1 MFKKISLPFLS
12 LFLVL
17 FANNHLK
24 AQIVYPDKAIFNIN
38 NLSTLID
45 FESYNSLYPEYDF
58 GPDAA
63 IQFKIESDSI
73 VAFFGHSDISLK
85 IKAANFE
92 DFKDPSK
99 VNFIFDKVENGL
111 HYKGTK
117 NVDPGYHD
125 YLVWPHTQSFTGK
138 DGHLYAIGY
147 VEFTG
152 WTVYGYN
159 TPECP
164 SENYNAIA
172 FECWMSSAIL
182 VKSVD
187 GGSTWDKAGD
197 DPSEYVVATSPYKYR
212 EENNTERHGAF
223 PPSTAI
229 GSDFYGLK
237 KVGEYFYIHVEFWGE
252 GFKIGSIARTN
263 DITNAS
269 SWRYFDG
276 EDFTIPNVNPYYDDV
291 TDPASHLP
299 PPIDNYYPLN
309 INPNNEPVEGILYST
324 YFEKYITTRHRSYS
338 FAPEVKPGVY
348 YYLSEDGFNWSGN
361 ALLIPFKDNFDKY
374 DYPGDSEPY
383 WGIWYQSIIDQVTPN
398 SYNATIGKDAYLVY
412 VDPLVNGEWSPAT
425 NNIRDINYI
434 PVSFDTHSVSSFE
447 VTHTNLTIPEDPNPG
462 DGYCDN
468 GYGRCSLITAIT
480 ESENRPAWIDT
491 SIPLT
496 ITIGDSAP
504 DTLTEDYLAR
514 INKRT
519 IIDGT
524 AHQDFSVNTL
534 EIEDG
539 WNGTYGVHIKPGFV
553 FESGKGHELKGIDVQ
568 SVDVGGGEDG
578 SQISSVSIT
587 QSKINTL
594 TLNNAHTGGV
604 QVGGF
609 SADSANI
616 IGNVVFAGAGNI
628 VRGNLIGHN
637 GNSLMNTYG
646 VNMGFTNT
654 LESNVIVGKDNG
666 ILINVTS
673 DDNKIINNHIG
684 YLPWSNSS
692 LASQGAGIKLTSAS
706 NNHIEGNTIKFTN
719 SDEGEAALF
728 INGADNNKIYSNV
741 ISNNSGIGIHV
752 SGTSKGNFVGD
763 SDKGN
768 TINSNGYGVSF
779 LVNTETGNPVIGN
792 KIFDNPN
799 GSIGQYSNIQKLAP
813 PTLYSAYV
821 NSTNDS
827 LIINHSSISETSSE
841 NFLVDIFSNSS
852 SPTIPQGENIIISKL
867 SITSDDLSTKTLALP
882 YTGSSNVFISTT
894 FTDDRLVTSE
904 FSNVVQLFPETS
916 SPSASYSFSS
926 LSADH
931 TSNWYSE
938 HMLQIT
944 NNGSTDLILQ
954 LEEDLGWVNLDLN
967 LDADGKYV
975 PFTVASGETKNLTIY
990 FDSRDLSDEINSHTG
1005 SITINSNEI
1014 RPTLRS
1020 LPVEITFDTGE
1031 TDWLTL
1037 SEDSVSL
1044 VYKIPNQDSTI
1055 TKTLSL
1061 TNNNSDA
1068 VNWRMSK
1075 NQGWIMGLSPKS
1087 GTVQSGTSTDVT
1099 ITFVLKANDPEGSK
1113 RATLVLFAGT
1123 VPENETAT
1131 EIPFVINMVPKN
1143 VNDVIISPDSIEVNT
1158 RQPFTNIEITT
1169 SISITNFGDPNL
1181 QWRIHDNQPWIAPVN
1196 ESGTINSG
1204 TKEVQIILHVNSTD
1218 PVGPKSGLLT
1228 VYTGYEGGQETPYEI
1243 PIVINITPNK
1253 PVISFNVDTLKA
1265 TFQRPNENSTG
1276 TATFVLYNQSSDSI
1290 NWMAFKN
1297 QGWITGL
1304 EPAGGKI
1311 KDSVEVTVSFRLR
1324 PNDQIGFKNAKI
1336 TTAAFFDD
1344 SEEQTQAELPVRLII
1359 TGEDTDPLPKID
1371 ISPSQLFVTDT
1382 LAIGESFE
1390 EFIDITFNNLGTPG
1404 VNFQYV
1410 QSLSSFAQS
1419 NPFNGQFNTKQDV
1432 RIKLSFNEVQEKIY
1446 MDTVL
1451 SYKFFYPKEEMITLE
1466 IPIVIDINLEGDQS
1480 PQTILVEVKPDSITD
1495 IIEIKSNDSY
1505 SYKREIVLKNNGES
1519 GVNWSVLL
1527 PDQVQG
1533 KKAISGILSDSLVLP
1548 FEIIFSDINESKTIR
1563 EDIVT
1568 RFWYDDSN
1576 DTLITIPLALD
1587 ILYQPEE
1594 PKINIAVEPNSFNLQ
1609 KEIKINDTLF
1619 IKEQLV
1625 LRNFSESEINW
1636 EVNIPFDQNSSTRIS
1651 GTITDS
1657 LTIPIEFFVP
1667 NINSS
1672 FIIEDNL
1679 ETRFWYNENND
1690 TTVIVP
1696 FKINIDVIEETK
1708 INVLIEPSSYV
1719 LQKEINL
1726 NDTLFIEEK
1735 LTIKNL
1741 SQTDVNW
1748 EINIPFNQS
1757 NTTKL
1762 SGTLSDSL
1770 IIPIEFFVPNI
1781 STSIV
1786 IKDNLETRL
1795 WYNEKNDTTILIPFE
1810 VSIDVINVSSD
1821 IENVIPNEITLYQN
1835 YPNPFNPTTNI
1846 EFSLPKTEYIN
1857 ISLFNLSG
1865 QKVMDIVEGNF
1876 TAGKHTITINA
1887 TNISSGTYVYQ
1898 LKTSKGV
1905 TTKKMTL
1912 IK

>member
-594 TLNNAHTGGV
+594 TLNNAHTSGV

-628 VRGNLIGHN
+628 LRGNLIGHN

>member
-1020 LPVEITFDTGE
+1020 LPVEIKFDTGE

-1055 TKTLSL
+1055 TKILSL

>member
-1 MFKKISLPFLS
+1 MFKKILHLLLF

-17 FANNHLK
+17 LVNNHTK
-24 AQIVYPDKAIFNIN
+24 AQIIYPDKATIDLDDTSF
-38 NLSTLID
+38 LIE
-45 FESYNSLYPEYDF
+45 FELYNYLYPEYTF
-58 GPDAA
+58 GPDAG
-63 IQFKIESDSI
+63 IRMYMEDDSI
-73 VAFFGHSDISLK
+73 AVVFGEALFNAKVKGASI
-85 IKAANFE
+85 N
-92 DFKDPSK
+92 DFAYPEK
-99 VNFIFDKVENGL
+99 VNFELSEEVGIG
-111 HYKGTK
+111 HYKGTR
-117 NVDPGYHD
+117 DPIPGNYD
-125 YLVWPHTQSFTGK
+125 YKLWPHGNEYLGN
-138 DGHLYAIGY
+138 DGNLYAVAY
-147 VEFTG
+147 LEFLG
-152 WTVYGYN
+152 WEVWDYN
-159 TPECP
+159 TIECP
-164 SENYNAIA
+164 NTNVGTLAD
-172 FECWMSSAIL
+172 ECWMSAAIL
-182 VKSVD
+182 VKSTD
-187 GGSTWDKAGD
+187 GGLTWDKAGEN
-197 DPSEYVVATSPYKYR
+197 PAEYVVSTSPYKYR
-212 EENNTERHGAF
+212 EQDNTSRHGAF
-223 PPSTAI
+223 IS
-229 GSDFYGLK
+229 GDVF
-237 KVGEYFYIHVEFWGE
+237 KVGEYYYLKIEFWGE
-252 GFKIGSIARTN
+252 DFKINSIARTN
-263 DITNAS
+263 DISDAS
-269 SWRYFDG
+269 SWKYYDG
-276 EDFTIPNVNPYYDDV
+276 DTFSIDNINPYAISV
-291 TDPASHLP
+291 SDPSSYLP
-299 PPIDNYYPLN
+299 PPIENFHPLN
-309 INPNNEPVEGILYST
+309 FNANNDPVEGLSYSS
-324 YFEKYITTRHRSYS
+324 YFNKYIYVETRAYS
-338 FAPEVKPGVY
+338 FAPEVKPGIY
-348 YYLSEDGFNWSGN
+348 FRLSNDGFNWSGPSMI
-361 ALLIPFKDNFDKY
+361 LPFRGNFQKAVPPGASSPLWEVWYPTLYDKSN
-374 DYPGDSEPY
+374 PG
-383 WGIWYQSIIDQVTPN
+383 GQ
-398 SYNATIGKDAYLVY
+398 IGEEAYLIW
-412 VDPLVNGEWSPAT
+412 VDPQAISESGYNQSLNPR
-425 NNIRDINYI
+425 RDVKILPINFNEHEI
-434 PVSFDTHSVSSFE
+434 SSFE
-447 VTHTNLTIPEDPNPG
+447 ITHTNLNIPEDSSPG

-480 ESENRPAWIDT
+480 ESESRPPWVDS

-524 AHQDFSVNTL
+524 AHQDFTVNSL
-534 EIEDG
+534 NIENG
-539 WNGTYGVHIKPGFV
+539 WNGTVGVHIKPGFV

-568 SVDVGGGEDG
+568 GVDVGGGEDG
-578 SQISSVSIT
+578 LQTSSVSIT
-587 QSKINTL
+587 QSKISTL
-594 TLNNAHTGGV
+594 TLNNAHTSGV

-616 IGNVVFAGAGNI
+616 IGQVIFSGTGNV
-628 VRGNLIGHN
+628 VRGNLIGHD
-637 GNSLMNTYG
+637 GTSLLNKFG
-646 VNMGFTNT
+646 VNMGYTNT
-654 LESNVIVGKDNG
+654 LESNVIIGKDNG

-692 LASQGAGIKLTSAS
+692 LANQGTGIKLTSAS

-719 SDEGEAALF
+719 SDQGEAALF
-728 INGADNNKIYSNV
+728 INGADNNEIYSNI

-752 SGTSKGNFVGD
+752 SGTSKGNMIGD
-763 SDKGN
+763 SEKGN
-768 TINSNGYGVSF
+768 TINNNGYGVSF

-792 KIFDNPN
+792 KIFNNPN
-799 GSIGQYSNIQKLAP
+799 GSIGQYSNIQKLAS

-821 NSTNDS
+821 NSSNDS
-827 LIINHSSISETSSE
+827 LMINHSGISETSSE
-841 NFLVDIFSNSS
+841 TFFVDIFSNSS
-852 SPTIPQGENIIISKL
+852 SPSIPQGENIIESKL
-867 SITSDDLSTKTLALP
+867 SITSDDLSARTLILP
-882 YTGSSNVFISTT
+882 YTGSSNIFISTT

-904 FSNVVQLFPETS
+904 FSNVVQLLPESS
-916 SPSASYSFSS
+916 SPNASYSFSS

-938 HMLQIT
+938 HELQIT
-944 NNGSTDLILQ
+944 NNGSNDLVLQ

-967 LDADGKYV
+967 LDPEGKYV
-975 PFTVASGETKNLTIY
+975 SFTVASGETKNLTIY
-990 FDSRDLSDEINSHTG
+990 FDSRDLSNEINSHTG

-1020 LPVEITFDTGE
+1020 LPVEIMFDTGE

-1099 ITFVLKANDPEGSK
+1099 VTFVLKANDPEGSK

-1131 EIPFVINMVPKN
+1131 EIPFVVNMVPKN
-1143 VNDVIISPDSIEVNT
+1143 VNDVIISPDSIEVT
-1158 RQPFTNIEITT
+1158 TKQPFTNIEITT
-1169 SISITNFGDPNL
+1169 SLSITNFGDPNL
-1181 QWRIHDNQPWIAPVN
+1181 QWRIHDNQPWIVPVN

-1204 TKEVQIILHVNSTD
+1204 TQEVQIILHVNSTD
-1218 PVGPKSGLLT
+1218 PIGPKTGLLT
-1228 VYTGYEGGQETPYEI
+1228 VYTGYEGGQETPHEI

-1324 PNDQIGFKNAKI
+1324 PNDQVGFKNAKI

-1382 LAIGESFE
+1382 LSLGENFE
-1390 EFIDITFNNLGTPG
+1390 EFIDITFDNLGTPG

-1419 NPFNGQFNTKQDV
+1419 SPFNGQFNTKQDI
-1432 RIKLSFNEVQEKIY
+1432 RIKLSFAEVQEKIY

-1466 IPIVIDINLEGDQS
+1466 IPIIIDINIEGDQS
-1480 PQTILVEVKPDSITD
+1480 SQTILVEVKPDSISDT
-1495 IIEIKSNDSY
+1495 IEIKSIDSY
-1505 SYKREIVLKNNGES
+1505 SYKQEIVLKNSGQP

-1548 FEIIFSDINESKTIR
+1548 FEMIFDDINESKTIR

-1576 DTLITIPLALD
+1576 DTLITIPLTLD

-1594 PKINIAVEPNSFNLQ
+1594 PKINIAIEPNSFNLQ
-1609 KEIKINDTLF
+1609 KEIKSNDTLF
-1619 IKEQLV
+1619 INEQLTI
-1625 LRNFSESEINW
+1625 RNFSEFEINW
-1636 EVNIPFDQNSSTRIS
+1636 EVNIPFDQKNSSKIS

-1657 LTIPIEFFVP
+1657 LTIPLEFFVP
-1667 NINSS
+1667 NINTS
-1672 FIIEDNL
+1672 IVIKDNIEA
-1679 ETRFWYNENND
+1679 RFWYNENND

-1696 FKINIDVIEETK
+1696 FQINIDVAEETK
-1708 INVLIEPSSYV
+1708 INVLIEPSSYT

-1741 SQTDVNW
+1741 SQTDINW
-1748 EINIPFNQS
+1748 EINIPFNQN

-1770 IIPIEFFVPNI
+1770 IIPIEFFMPNI

-1846 EFSLPKTEYIN
+1846 EFSLPETEYIN

-1865 QKVMDIVEGNF
+1865 QKVMDVVEGNF

-1887 TNISSGTYVYQ
+1887 TSLSSGTYVYQ
-1898 LKTSKGV
+1898 LKTTKGL

>member
-1 MFKKISLPFLS
+1 MFKKIPLLLLS

-17 FANNHLK
+17 LAYNHSI
-24 AQIVYPDKAIFNIN
+24 AQIVYPDKATYDFSN
-38 NLSTLID
+38 NATLID
-45 FESYNSLYPEYDF
+45 FDIFQAAFPNYTF
-58 GPDAA
+58 GPDAS
-63 IQFKIESDSI
+63 IHMYTTGDSV
-73 VAFFGHSDISLK
+73 VAVFGHSDINVTA
-85 IKAANFE
+85 KA
-92 DFKDPSK
+92 PSFLEMSDLTK
-99 VNFIFDKVENGL
+99 VNFQVNTDENTG
-111 HYKGTK
+111 HYKGTRDP
-117 NVDPGYHD
+117 DPGKYD
-125 YLVWPHTQSFTGK
+125 YLIWPIYDSFEGN
-138 DGHLYAIGY
+138 DGNLYSIAY
-147 VEFTG
+147 LEFTG

-159 TPECP
+159 STGCP
-164 SENYNAIA
+164 SNNVGALA
-172 FECWMSSAIL
+172 QECWMSAAIL
-182 VKSVD
+182 VKSID
-187 GGSTWDKAGD
+187 GGLTWDKAGD
-197 DPSEYVVATSPYKYR
+197 HPSEYVVASSPYKYR
-212 EENNTERHGAF
+212 EQNNSGRHGAF
-223 PPSTAI
+223 TWAN
-229 GSDFYGLK
+229 GADYGLK
-237 KVGEYFYIHVEFWGE
+237 KVGDYFYIEVEFWGE
-252 GFKIGSIARTN
+252 DFKIGSIARTN
-263 DITNAS
+263 DISDAS

-276 EDFTIPNVNPYYDDV
+276 EDFTIPNVNPYLEDIS
-291 TDPASHLP
+291 DPASHLP
-299 PPIDNYYPLN
+299 PPIDNYYPLK
-309 INPNNEPVEGILYST
+309 INSNNEPVEGLAYSS
-324 YFEKYITTRHRSYS
+324 YFNKYIKLRTRSFS
-338 FAPEVKPGVY
+338 FAPEIEPGVY

-361 ALLIPFKDNFDKY
+361 AMLLPFEDNFSSFDF
-374 DYPGDSEPY
+374 PGDDEPY
-383 WGIWYQSIIDQVTPN
+383 WPVYYVSIFDQNNVGGD
-398 SYNATIGKDAYLVY
+398 IGQNAYLVY
-412 VDPLVNGEWSPAT
+412 VQPELNNGEYDPAL
-425 NNIRDINYI
+425 NAKRDINYL
-434 PVSFDTHSVSSFE
+434 PLSFSNHEVSSFE
-447 VTHTNLTIPEDPNPG
+447 ITHTNLKIPEDANPG

-468 GYGRCSLITAIT
+468 GFGKCSLITSVT
-480 ESENRPAWIDT
+480 ESESRPWWVD
-491 SIPLT
+491 SSVPLT

-504 DTLTEDYLAR
+504 DSLTEDYLAR
-514 INKRT
+514 IKKRT

-524 AHQDFSVNTL
+524 AHQDFTVNSL
-534 EIEDG
+534 NIEDG

-553 FESGKGHELKGIDVQ
+553 FESGEGHKLKGIDVQ

-578 SQISSVSIT
+578 SQTSSVSIT

-594 TLNNAHTGGV
+594 TLNNAHTSGV

-637 GNSLMNTYG
+637 GNTLMNTYG
-646 VNMGFTNT
+646 VNMGYTNT
-654 LESNVIVGKDNG
+654 LESNIIVGADNG
-666 ILINVTS
+666 ILINITS
-673 DDNKIINNHIG
+673 NDNKVLNNHVG
-684 YLPWSNSS
+684 YLPWLESS
-692 LASQGAGIKLTSAS
+692 LANQGAGIKLTSAS

-719 SDEGEAALF
+719 SDQGEAALF
-728 INGADNNKIYSNV
+728 LNGADNNKIYSNV
-741 ISNNSGIGIHV
+741 ISYNSGIGIHV
-752 SGTSKGNFVGD
+752 SGASKGNFVGD

-792 KIFDNPN
+792 KIYDNPN
-799 GSIGQYSNIQKLAP
+799 GSIGQYSNIQKLAS

-827 LIINHSSISETSSE
+827 LIINHSGIPETSSE
-841 NFLVDIFSNSS
+841 TFLVDIFSNSS
-852 SPTIPQGENIIISKL
+852 SPSIPQGENIIKSKL
-867 SITSDDLSTKTLALP
+867 SLTSDNLSTKTLALP

-904 FSNVVQLFPETS
+904 FSNVVQLLPESS

-938 HMLQIT
+938 HTLEIT
-944 NNGSTDLILQ
+944 NNGSSDLVLH

-967 LDADGKYV
+967 LDQDGKYV
-975 PFTVASGETKNLTIY
+975 SFSIASGETKNLTIY
-990 FDSRDLSDEINSHTG
+990 FDSRDLSDEISSHTG
-1005 SITINSNEI
+1005 IITINSNEI

-1031 TDWLTL
+1031 TEWLTL

-1055 TKTLSL
+1055 TKTLTL

-1087 GTVQSGTSTDVT
+1087 GTVQSGSSTDII

-1143 VNDVIISPDSIEVNT
+1143 VNDVIVSPDSIEVTT
-1158 RQPFTNIEITT
+1158 RQPSTNIEITT

-1196 ESGTINSG
+1196 ESGIINSG

-1218 PVGPKSGLLT
+1218 PIGPKSGLLT

-1243 PIVINITPNK
+1243 PIVINITPNN

-1276 TATFVLYNQSSDSI
+1276 TATFVLYNQSRDSI

-1432 RIKLSFNEVQEKIY
+1432 RIKLSFAEVQEKIY

-1466 IPIVIDINLEGDQS
+1466 IPIVIDINIEGDQS
-1480 PQTILVEVKPDSITD
+1480 PQTILVEVKPDSISDT
-1495 IIEIKSNDSY
+1495 IEIKSNDSY
-1505 SYKREIVLKNNGES
+1505 SYKQEIVLKNSGQP

-1568 RFWYDDSN
+1568 RFWYEDSN
-1576 DTLITIPLALD
+1576 DTLITIPLTLD

-1594 PKINIAVEPNSFNLQ
+1594 PNINIAVEPSSFNLQ

-1619 IKEQLV
+1619 IKEQLT
-1625 LRNFSESEINW
+1625 LRNYSESEINW
-1636 EVNIPFDQNSSTRIS
+1636 EVNIPFDQNNTTKIS
-1651 GTITDS
+1651 GTIADS

-1672 FIIEDNL
+1672 LIIEDNL

-1696 FKINIDVIEETK
+1696 FQINIDVIEETK
-1708 INVLIEPSSYV
+1708 INVIIEPSSYV

-1741 SQTDVNW
+1741 SQTDINW
-1748 EINIPFNQS
+1748 EINIPFNQN

-1781 STSIV
+1781 NSSLV
-1786 IKDNLETRL
+1786 INDNLETRL
-1795 WYNEKNDTTILIPFE
+1795 WYDEKNDTTILIPFE

-1821 IENVIPNEITLYQN
+1821 IENIIPTEITLYQN

-1846 EFSLPKTEYIN
+1846 EFSLPQTEYIN

-1865 QKVMDIVEGNF
+1865 QKVMNVVEGNF
-1876 TAGKHTITINA
+1876 TAGKHTIAINA
-1887 TNISSGTYVYQ
+1887 TSLSSGTYVYQ
-1898 LKTSKGV
+1898 LKTSKAV
-1905 TTKKMTL
+1905 RTKKMTL